1 MFKLNISAEDVEKF
15 SIKPTPKKV
24 AREAVETTF
33 DILSQKGYQEFVG
46 LYKLEPCAGNG
57 VFIDELLNYFN
68 NNCERSD
75 VEAFELNDSM
85 FTFLDR
91 KYMDEPLVDVYHS
104 DFLQTSTDDSYDIII
119 GGLPF
124 ADEKIDAFIDHSLKK
139 CYLICCFVV
148 PFNYT
153 PKHEPIREIR
163 YEHKGL
169 KTIYLWHE

>member
-68 NNCERSD
+68 TVKKNTQCINFS
-75 VEAFELNDSM
+75 V
-85 FTFLDR
+85 
-91 KYMDEPLVDVYHS
+91 K
-104 DFLQTSTDDSYDIII
+104 LQI
-119 GGLPF
+119 
-124 ADEKIDAFIDHSLKK
+124 
-139 CYLICCFVV
+139 
-148 PFNYT
+148 
-153 PKHEPIREIR
+153 
-163 YEHKGL
+163 
-169 KTIYLWHE
+169 